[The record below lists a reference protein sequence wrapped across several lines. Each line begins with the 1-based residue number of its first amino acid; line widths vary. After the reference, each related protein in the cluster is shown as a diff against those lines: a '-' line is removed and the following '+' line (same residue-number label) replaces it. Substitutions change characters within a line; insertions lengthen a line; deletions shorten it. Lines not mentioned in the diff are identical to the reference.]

1 MYFNNVPISLK
12 GYMKA
17 YQLTL
22 LKKSRGDIT
31 ILFGEELGFGVWG
44 SGEVLTFYDALK
56 PQR

>member
-1 MYFNNVPISLK
+1 
-12 GYMKA
+12 MKA

-22 LKKSRGDIT
+22 LDKSRGDIT

-44 SGEVLTFYDALK
+44 SGEVLTFYDTLK